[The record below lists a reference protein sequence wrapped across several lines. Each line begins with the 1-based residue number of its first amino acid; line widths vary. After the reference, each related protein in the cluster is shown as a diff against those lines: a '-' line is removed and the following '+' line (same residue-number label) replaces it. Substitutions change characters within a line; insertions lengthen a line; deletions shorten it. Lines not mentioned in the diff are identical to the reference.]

1 MDKQDILDTID
12 TLVASIRRSED
23 DISNLV
29 NQQIEC
35 AIDTIDLISYY
46 YEHQCQFYRDNPK
59 EFTDDY
65 LWEFVDAY

>member
-29 NQQIEC
+29 DKQLNEGG
-35 AIDTIDLISYY
+35 IDFVSYY
-46 YEHQCQFYRDNPK
+46 YKYQCQYYRDNIAQ
-59 EFTDDY
+59 FTDDY

>member
-29 NQQIEC
+29 DKQLNEGG
-35 AIDTIDLISYY
+35 IDFITYY
-46 YEHQCQFYRDNPK
+46 YKHQCQYYRDNPEDFK
-59 EFTDDY
+59 Y
-65 LWEFVDAY
+65 HYQWEFMDE